1 MMTNE
6 GRSTQLWQPGA
17 ECTLHLSMFL
27 YNLQPTGFVP
37 RTFHTATNHQETEQ
51 RVAPAS
57 EGILM
62 LPEFRYGQSELM
74 KHTMHRKHL
83 YKVMSFMNNIS
94 MGHIQT
100 PQGNYCIV
108 GKFAGP

>member
-1 MMTNE
+1 MAAR
-6 GRSTQLWQPGA
+6 GRVHTPSIYVSVQP
-17 ECTLHLSMFL
+17 
-27 YNLQPTGFVP
+27 PTHWVCSQDI
-37 RTFHTATNHQETEQ
+37 HTATNHQETEQ

-108 GKFAGP
+108 GKFGGP